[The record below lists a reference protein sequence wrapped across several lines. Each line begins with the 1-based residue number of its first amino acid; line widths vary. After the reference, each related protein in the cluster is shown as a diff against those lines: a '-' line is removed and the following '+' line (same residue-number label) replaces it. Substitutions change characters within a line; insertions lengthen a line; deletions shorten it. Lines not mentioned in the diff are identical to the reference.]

1 VHLCSRSG
9 IWDEVDVDKSGT
21 LSADEFLTGLAT
33 LGIILAPALIHD
45 AFESLDKGGTGEI
58 HFEDFQ
64 AWWIENENKMRASHH
79 DETVS
84 DSVRDTQRRV
94 ANVES
99 SVDSLQEDMDKL
111 LTLLRD
117 KR

>member
-1 VHLCSRSG
+1 M
-9 IWDEVDVDKSGT
+9 DVDGNGT
-21 LSADEFLTGLAT
+21 LDPDEFLTGLAS
-33 LGIILAPALIHD
+33 LGIILAPGLIHD

-64 AWWIENENKMRASHH
+64 AWWVVNENKLRASHH

-94 ANVES
+94 ANVEET
-99 SVDSLQEDMDKL
+99 VTSLQEDMDQL
-111 LTLLRD
+111 LTLLR